1 MNLADFAIK
10 QRTFILFFTALSVI
24 AGLFSYFDL
33 GKLEDPSFTI
43 KTAVVVTL
51 YPGASAEEVEQQVT
65 DTVETKLQEMATLNR
80 LRSLSRPGM
89 SMVFVDLKESLQS
102 EQLPQEWD
110 LLRRK
115 VSDMK
120 LLLPSTAQISVVQDE
135 FSEVYGML
143 FSIHSEDAS
152 PVELRRYAEELQRR
166 IKTVDGIKKVELHG
180 VQPRVVHIDI
190 PDERLAQYG
199 LSMAQVWSQLNT
211 QNTTFEAGKFAA
223 GGERIRVQQSSEF
236 SSLEDIKNL
245 MLKGGVSELGTGL
258 IRLGDIAEVTMGY
271 QEPMMTENRYNGSPA
286 VTLAMSPVTGVNV
299 VSLGDDI
306 NRIVN
311 EFQATLPLGVDIA
324 TVANQP
330 EEVQKSIDNF
340 VNNLVESVAIVFIVL
355 AVFMGLKSA
364 TIVGSSLILT
374 ILLTLVYMNLT
385 SIDLHRVSL
394 GTFILAL
401 GMLVDNAIVITDM
414 MIVKINNG
422 VNRTKAAIDSVKE
435 TGTPLFGATIIAI
448 MGASPVIFSKTD
460 AAEFSSS
467 VFLII
472 ASSLLL
478 SWFVAMTF
486 TALMC
491 WIFIKPTKQK
501 ENTKVSLYRKSVN
514 WTVDNPLKALS
525 ALVPLILVTAL
536 AIPSIAVNFI
546 PQADRP
552 ILFLDYWLPNG
563 AKVEQTSEDM
573 KRIEAWLLEQPE
585 VTSISTYVGAGA
597 PRFSVTIEPEPFD
610 PAYGQ
615 ILINATDF
623 PSLSP
628 LIARGDKWLT
638 EEFPNA
644 DPRFRS
650 LKLATSDKF
659 SVEARFSGPDV
670 DVLHNLSE
678 QAKAILAAHPDT
690 KYVRDDWRQKS
701 KVLEPIIN
709 QDKIRLAGINRAD
722 IAFAMKRASEGM
734 PLGRMNLNDELVT
747 IQLRGTESSIE
758 SLETLP
764 VRSLLGLHSVPLGQ
778 VIDGFELTSEET
790 MIWRRD
796 RVKTITAQA
805 GVGRYTTPAAVRNS
819 IKDQIEAI
827 HLPYGYSLEW
837 GGEYYDE
844 HKAVS
849 DILKQLPK
857 AILLMVIIL
866 VAMFNGFK
874 QPVIIFTTLPLAA
887 TGATFS
893 LLLLDK
899 PFGFMALIGAVTL
912 TGMII
917 KNGIV
922 LMDQIELERTN
933 GRSLPDAIKEAT
945 VNRTMAIS
953 MGALTTAL
961 GMIPLL
967 TDLLFD
973 QMAATIIGGLAA
985 ATVLSLFVMPALYK
999 LFYRSEERVTTVSEA
1014 IQDAI
1019 VVLDATSNGTVS
1031 GTTNDNQPNISK

>member
-1 MNLADFAIK
+1 MMNLADFAIK

-24 AGLFSYFDL
+24 AGLFSYFEL

-89 SMVFVDLKESLQS
+89 SMVFVDLKESLNS
-102 EQLPQEWD
+102 KALPQEWD

-143 FSIHSEDAS
+143 FSIHSKDAS
-152 PVELRRYAEELQRR
+152 PAELRRYAEELQRR
-166 IKTVDGIKKVELHG
+166 IKTVDGIKKIELHG

-199 LSMAQVWSQLNT
+199 LSITQVWSQLNT
-211 QNTTFEAGKFAA
+211 QNMTFDAGKFSV
-223 GGERIRVQQSSEF
+223 GTERIRVQQSSEF
-236 SSLEDIKNL
+236 SSLDDIKNL
-245 MLKGGVSELGTGL
+245 MIKGGVSELGTSL
-258 IRLGDIAEVTMGY
+258 IRLGDIADITMGY
-271 QEPMMTENRYNGSPA
+271 QEPMMTENRYNGVPA

-299 VSLGDDI
+299 VSLGDEI
-306 NRIVN
+306 NQIVN
-311 EFQATLPLGVDIA
+311 DFQTTLPLGVDIA

-340 VNNLVESVAIVFIVL
+340 VSNLLESVAIVFIVL
-355 AVFMGLKSA
+355 SVFMGLKSA
-364 TIVGSSLILT
+364 TIVGSSLLLT
-374 ILLTLVYMNLT
+374 ILLTLIYMNMT

-414 MIVKINNG
+414 MIVKINKG
-422 VNRTKAAIDSVKE
+422 IDRTKAAIDSVKE
-435 TGTPLFGATIIAI
+435 TATPLFGATVIAI

-460 AAEFSSS
+460 AAEFASS

-478 SWFVAMTF
+478 SWLVAMTF

-491 WIFIKPTKQK
+491 WFFIKPTKQAD
-501 ENTKVSLYRKSVN
+501 NTKVSLYRKSVN

-536 AIPSIAVNFI
+536 AIPNIAVNFI

-573 KRIEAWLLEQPE
+573 KRIEQWLLEQPE
-585 VTSISTYVGAGA
+585 VESISTYVGAGA

-628 LIARGDKWLT
+628 LIARGDKWLM

-650 LKLATSDKF
+650 LKLATADKF
-659 SVEARFSGPDV
+659 SVEARFSGPNAE
-670 DVLHNLSE
+670 VLHGLSE
-678 QAKAILAAHPDT
+678 QAKAIFAEHPDT

-701 KVLEPIIN
+701 KVFEPVIN
-709 QDKIRLAGINRAD
+709 QEKMRTAGINRAD

-747 IQLRGTESSIE
+747 IQLRGTKSSIQ

-764 VRSLLGLHSVPLGQ
+764 VRSLLGIHSVPLGQ
-778 VIDGFELTSEET
+778 VVDGFELSSEET

-827 HLPYGYSLEW
+827 HLPDGYSLEW

-857 AILLMVIIL
+857 AILLMIIIL

-922 LMDQIELERTN
+922 LMDQIELERKN
-933 GRSLPDAIKEAT
+933 GRSLSDAIKEAT

-967 TDLLFD
+967 SDLLFD

-999 LFYRSEERVTTVSEA
+999 LFYRTEEKKSVAEA
-1014 IQDAI
+1014 IKDAVI
-1019 VVLDATSNGTVS
+1019 VLDATPQPSNS
-1031 GTTNDNQPNISK
+1031 GNTTSFNKEQ

>member
-65 DTVETKLQEMATLNR
+65 DTVETKLQEMGSLNR

-89 SMVFVDLKESLQS
+89 SMVFVDLKESLNS
-102 EQLPQEWD
+102 KALPQEWD

-143 FSIHSEDAS
+143 FSIHSKDAS
-152 PVELRRYAEELQRR
+152 PAELRRYAEELQRR
-166 IKTVDGIKKVELHG
+166 IKTVDGIKKIELHG

-199 LSMAQVWSQLNT
+199 LSITQVWSQLNT
-211 QNTTFEAGKFAA
+211 QNMAFDAGKFSA
-223 GGERIRVQQSSEF
+223 GTERIRVQQSSEF
-236 SSLEDIKNL
+236 GSLDDIKNL
-245 MLKGGVSELGTGL
+245 MIKGGVSELGTSL
-258 IRLGDIAEVTMGY
+258 IRLGDIADVTMGY
-271 QEPMMTENRYNGSPA
+271 QEPMMTENRYNGVPA

-299 VSLGDDI
+299 VSLGDEI
-306 NRIVN
+306 NQIVSD
-311 EFQATLPLGVDIA
+311 FQATLPLGVDIA

-340 VNNLVESVAIVFIVL
+340 VSNLLESVAIVFIVL
-355 AVFMGLKSA
+355 SIFMGLKSA
-364 TIVGSSLILT
+364 TIVGSSLLLT
-374 ILLTLVYMNLT
+374 ILLTLIYMNIA

-414 MIVKINNG
+414 MIVKINKG
-422 VNRTKAAIDSVKE
+422 IDRTKAAIDSVKE
-435 TGTPLFGATIIAI
+435 TATPLFGATVIAI

-460 AAEFSSS
+460 AAEFASS

-491 WIFIKPTKQK
+491 WFFIKPTKQAD
-501 ENTKVSLYRKSVN
+501 NTKVSLYRKSVN
-514 WTVDNPLKALS
+514 WTVDNPLKALTG
-525 ALVPLILVTAL
+525 LVPLILVTAL
-536 AIPSIAVNFI
+536 AIPNIAVNFI

-573 KRIEAWLLEQPE
+573 KRIEQWLLEQPE
-585 VTSISTYVGAGA
+585 VESISTYIGAGA

-610 PAYGQ
+610 SAYGQ

-628 LIARGDKWLT
+628 LIARGDKWLM

-659 SVEARFSGPDV
+659 SVEARFSGPDIE
-670 DVLHNLSE
+670 VLHGLSE
-678 QAKAILAAHPDT
+678 QAKAIFARHPDT

-701 KVLEPIIN
+701 KMLEPVIN
-709 QDKIRLAGINRAD
+709 QDKMRLAGINRAD

-747 IQLRGTESSIE
+747 IQLRGTESSIQ

-764 VRSLLGLHSVPLGQ
+764 VRSLLGIHSVPLGQ

-805 GVGRYTTPAAVRNS
+805 GVGRYTTPAAVRDS
-819 IKDQIEAI
+819 VKEQIESI
-827 HLPYGYSLEW
+827 HLPHGYQLEW

-857 AILLMVIIL
+857 AMLLMVIIL

-922 LMDQIELERTN
+922 LMDQIELERKD
-933 GRSLPDAIKEAT
+933 GRSLSDAIKEAT

-967 TDLLFD
+967 SDLLFD

-999 LFYRSEERVTTVSEA
+999 LFYRTEEKKTVAEA
-1014 IQDAI
+1014 IKDAV
-1019 VVLDATSNGTVS
+1019 VVLDATPQSTNS
-1031 GTTNDNQPNISK
+1031 GTTTSFNKEQ

>member
-10 QRTFILFFTALSVI
+10 KRTFVLFFTALSVI
-24 AGLFSYFDL
+24 AGLYSYFDL
-33 GKLEDPSFTI
+33 GKLEDPSFTV

-89 SMVFVDLKESLQS
+89 SMVFVDLKESLNS
-102 EQLPQEWD
+102 EALPQEWD

-143 FSIHSEDAS
+143 FSIYSQDATAN
-152 PVELRRYAEELQRR
+152 ELRQYAEELQRR

-180 VQPRVVHIDI
+180 VQPRVVYIDI

-199 LSMAQVWSQLNT
+199 LSISQVWNQLNT
-211 QNTTFEAGKFAA
+211 QNTTFEAGRFATSN
-223 GGERIRVQQSSEF
+223 ERIRIEQSSEF
-236 SSLEDIKNL
+236 GSIDDIKNL
-245 MLKGGVSELGTGL
+245 MLKGGISELGTGL
-258 IRLGDIAEVTMGY
+258 IRLGDIADITMGY
-271 QEPMMTENRYNGSPA
+271 QEPAMTENRYNGVPA
-286 VTLAMSPVTGVNV
+286 VTLAMSPVSGVNV

-306 NRIVN
+306 NRIVSD
-311 EFQATLPLGVDIA
+311 FQSSLPLGVEIA

-330 EEVQKSIDNF
+330 DEVQKSIDNF
-340 VNNLVESVAIVFIVL
+340 VNNLLESVAIVFIVL
-355 AVFMGLKSA
+355 SIFMGIKSA
-364 TIVGSSLILT
+364 TIVGSSLLLT
-374 ILLTLVYMNLT
+374 ILLTLIYMNLAG
-385 SIDLHRVSL
+385 IDLHRVSL

-414 MIVKINNG
+414 MIVKINRG
-422 VNRTKAAIDSVKE
+422 IDRTKAAIDSVKE
-435 TGTPLFGATIIAI
+435 TATPLLGATVIAI

-460 AAEFSSS
+460 AAEFAGS

-491 WIFIKPTKQK
+491 WMFIKPSRQK
-501 ENTKVSLYRKSVN
+501 EQTKESLYRKSVN
-514 WTVDNPLKALS
+514 WTVDNPFKALS
-525 ALVPLILVTAL
+525 ALLPLIAVTAL
-536 AIPSIAVNFI
+536 AIPQIAINFI

-563 AKVEQTSEDM
+563 AKVEQTSDDM
-573 KRIEAWLLEQPE
+573 KKIEPWLLDQPE
-585 VTSISTYVGAGA
+585 VVDLSTYVGAGA

-615 ILINATDF
+615 ILINATDYE
-623 PSLSP
+623 SLSS
-628 LIARGDKWLT
+628 LIARGDKWLAQT
-638 EEFPNA
+638 FPEA
-644 DPRFRS
+644 DPRFRG

-670 DVLHNLSE
+670 EVLHKLSN
-678 QAKAILAAHPDT
+678 QAKAILEAHPDT
-690 KYVRDDWRQKS
+690 KYVRDDWRQQS
-701 KVLEPIIN
+701 KVLQPIIN
-709 QDKIRLAGINRAD
+709 QEKSRQAGINRAD
-722 IAFAMKRASEGM
+722 IAFALKRASEGM
-734 PLGRMNLNDELVT
+734 PVGRMNLNDELVT
-747 IQLRGTESSIE
+747 IQVRGVERSLE
-758 SLETLP
+758 SLEALP
-764 VRSLLGLHSVPLGQ
+764 VNSLLGLHSVPLGQ
-778 VIDGFELTSEET
+778 VIDGFEMTSEET

-805 GVGRYTTPAAVRNS
+805 GVGRYTTPAAVRNDV
-819 IKDQIEAI
+819 KAQIEAI
-827 HLPYGYSLEW
+827 ELPAGYQLEW

-857 AILLMVIIL
+857 AMLLMVIIL

-874 QPVIIFTTLPLAA
+874 QPVIILTTLPLAA

-893 LLLLDK
+893 LLLLNK

-922 LMDQIELERTN
+922 LMDQIELERSN
-933 GRSLPDAIKEAT
+933 GRSLSDSIKEAT

-999 LFYRSEERVTTVSEA
+999 IFYRTQETRSFSQENASLSEA
-1014 IQDAI
+1014 KQ
-1019 VVLDATSNGTVS
+1019 
-1031 GTTNDNQPNISK
+1031 

>member
-10 QRTFILFFTALSVI
+10 QRTFVLFFTALSVI
-24 AGLFSYFDL
+24 AGLYSYFDL
-33 GKLEDPSFTI
+33 GKLEDPSFTV

-89 SMVFVDLKESLQS
+89 SMVFVDLKESLNS
-102 EQLPQEWD
+102 EALPQEWD

-143 FSIHSEDAS
+143 FSIYSQDAT
-152 PVELRRYAEELQRR
+152 PNELRQYAEELQRR

-180 VQPRVVHIDI
+180 VQPRVVYIDI

-199 LSMAQVWSQLNT
+199 LSISQVWNQLNT
-211 QNTTFEAGKFAA
+211 QNTTFDAGRFATSN
-223 GGERIRVQQSSEF
+223 ERIRIEQSSEF
-236 SSLEDIKNL
+236 GSIDDIKNL
-245 MLKGGVSELGTGL
+245 MLKGGISELGTGL
-258 IRLGDIAEVTMGY
+258 IRLGDIADITMGY
-271 QEPMMTENRYNGSPA
+271 QEPAMTENRYNGVPA
-286 VTLAMSPVTGVNV
+286 VTLAMSPVSGVNV

-306 NRIVN
+306 NRIVSD
-311 EFQATLPLGVDIA
+311 FQNSLPLGVEIA

-330 EEVQKSIDNF
+330 DEVQKSIDNF
-340 VNNLVESVAIVFIVL
+340 VNNLLESVAIVFIVL
-355 AVFMGLKSA
+355 SIFMGIKSA
-364 TIVGSSLILT
+364 TIVGSSLLLT
-374 ILLTLVYMNLT
+374 ILLTLIYMNLAG
-385 SIDLHRVSL
+385 IDLHRVSL

-414 MIVKINNG
+414 MIVKINRG
-422 VNRTKAAIDSVKE
+422 IDRTKAAIDSVKE
-435 TGTPLFGATIIAI
+435 TATPLLGATVIAI

-460 AAEFSSS
+460 AAEFAGS

-491 WIFIKPTKQK
+491 WMFIKPSRQK
-501 ENTKVSLYRKSVN
+501 EQTKESLYRKSVN
-514 WTVDNPLKALS
+514 WTVDNPFKALS
-525 ALVPLILVTAL
+525 ALLPLIAVTAL
-536 AIPSIAVNFI
+536 AIPQIAINFI

-563 AKVEQTSEDM
+563 AKVEQTSDDM
-573 KRIEAWLLEQPE
+573 KKIESWLLEQPE
-585 VTSISTYVGAGA
+585 VVDLSTYVGAGA

-615 ILINATDF
+615 ILINATDYE
-623 PSLSP
+623 SLSS
-628 LIARGDKWLT
+628 LIARGDKWLAQT
-638 EEFPNA
+638 FPEA
-644 DPRFRS
+644 DPRFRG

-659 SVEARFSGPDV
+659 SVEARFSGPDIA
-670 DVLHNLSE
+670 VLHELSN
-678 QAKAILAAHPDT
+678 QAKMILEAHPDT
-690 KYVRDDWRQKS
+690 KYVRDDWRQQS
-701 KVLEPIIN
+701 KVLQPIIN
-709 QDKIRLAGINRAD
+709 QEKSRQAGINRAD
-722 IAFAMKRASEGM
+722 IAFALKRASEGM
-734 PLGRMNLNDELVT
+734 PIGRMNLNDELVT
-747 IQLRGTESSIE
+747 IQVRGVERSLE

-764 VRSLLGLHSVPLGQ
+764 VNSLLGLHSVPIGQ
-778 VIDGFELTSEET
+778 VIDGFEMTSEET

-805 GVGRYTTPAAVRNS
+805 GVGRYTTPAAVRNDV
-819 IKDQIEAI
+819 KAQIEAI
-827 HLPYGYSLEW
+827 ELPAGYQLEW

-857 AILLMVIIL
+857 AMLLMVIIL

-874 QPVIIFTTLPLAA
+874 QPVIILTTLPLAA

-922 LMDQIELERTN
+922 LMDQIELERSN
-933 GRSLPDAIKEAT
+933 GRSLTDSIKEAT

-999 LFYRSEERVTTVSEA
+999 IFYRTQETRSFSQENAPLSQA
-1014 IQDAI
+1014 KQ
-1019 VVLDATSNGTVS
+1019 
-1031 GTTNDNQPNISK
+1031 

>member
-65 DTVETKLQEMATLNR
+65 DTVETKLQEMGSLNR

-89 SMVFVDLKESLQS
+89 SMVFVDLKESLNS
-102 EQLPQEWD
+102 KALPQEWD

-143 FSIHSEDAS
+143 FSIHSKDAS
-152 PVELRRYAEELQRR
+152 PAELRRYAEELQRR
-166 IKTVDGIKKVELHG
+166 IKTVDGIKKIELHG

-199 LSMAQVWSQLNT
+199 LSITQVWSQLNT
-211 QNTTFEAGKFAA
+211 QNMAFDAGKFSA
-223 GGERIRVQQSSEF
+223 GTERIRVQQSSEF
-236 SSLEDIKNL
+236 GSLDDIKNL
-245 MLKGGVSELGTGL
+245 MIKGGVSELGTSL
-258 IRLGDIAEVTMGY
+258 IRLGDIADVTMGY
-271 QEPMMTENRYNGSPA
+271 QEPMMTENRYNGVPA

-299 VSLGDDI
+299 VSLGDEI
-306 NRIVN
+306 NQIVSD
-311 EFQATLPLGVDIA
+311 FQATLPLGVDIA

-340 VNNLVESVAIVFIVL
+340 VSNLLESVAIVFIVL
-355 AVFMGLKSA
+355 SIFMGLKSA
-364 TIVGSSLILT
+364 TIVGSSLLLT
-374 ILLTLVYMNLT
+374 ILLTLIYMNIA

-414 MIVKINNG
+414 MIVKINKG
-422 VNRTKAAIDSVKE
+422 VDRTKAAIDSVKE
-435 TGTPLFGATIIAI
+435 TATPLFGATVIAI

-460 AAEFSSS
+460 AAEFASS

-491 WIFIKPTKQK
+491 WFFIKPTKQAD
-501 ENTKVSLYRKSVN
+501 NTKVSLYRKSVN
-514 WTVDNPLKALS
+514 WTVDNPLKALTG
-525 ALVPLILVTAL
+525 LVPLILVTAL
-536 AIPSIAVNFI
+536 AIPNIAVNFI

-573 KRIEAWLLEQPE
+573 KRIEQWLLEQPE
-585 VTSISTYVGAGA
+585 VESISTYVGAGA

-610 PAYGQ
+610 SAYGQ

-628 LIARGDKWLT
+628 LIARGDKWLM

-659 SVEARFSGPDV
+659 SVEARFSGPDIE
-670 DVLHNLSE
+670 VLHGLSE
-678 QAKAILAAHPDT
+678 QAKAIFARHPDT

-701 KVLEPIIN
+701 KVLEPVIN
-709 QDKIRLAGINRAD
+709 QDKMRLAGINRAD

-747 IQLRGTESSIE
+747 IQLRGTESSIQ

-764 VRSLLGLHSVPLGQ
+764 IRSLLGIHSVPLGQ

-805 GVGRYTTPAAVRNS
+805 GVGRYTTPAAMRDSV
-819 IKDQIEAI
+819 KEQIESI
-827 HLPYGYSLEW
+827 HLPHGYQLEW

-857 AILLMVIIL
+857 AMLLMVIIL

-922 LMDQIELERTN
+922 LMDQIELERKD
-933 GRSLPDAIKEAT
+933 GRSLSDAIKEAT

-967 TDLLFD
+967 SDLLFD

-999 LFYRSEERVTTVSEA
+999 LFYRTEEKKTVAEA
-1014 IQDAI
+1014 IKDAV
-1019 VVLDATSNGTVS
+1019 VVLDATPQSTNIGTPTS
-1031 GTTNDNQPNISK
+1031 FNKEQ

>member
-1 MNLADFAIK
+1 
-10 QRTFILFFTALSVI
+10 
-24 AGLFSYFDL
+24 
-33 GKLEDPSFTI
+33 
-43 KTAVVVTL
+43 
-51 YPGASAEEVEQQVT
+51 
-65 DTVETKLQEMATLNR
+65 
-80 LRSLSRPGM
+80 
-89 SMVFVDLKESLQS
+89 
-102 EQLPQEWD
+102 
-110 LLRRK
+110 
-115 VSDMK
+115 
-120 LLLPSTAQISVVQDE
+120 
-135 FSEVYGML
+135 
-143 FSIHSEDAS
+143 
-152 PVELRRYAEELQRR
+152 RYAEELQRR
-166 IKTVDGIKKVELHG
+166 IKTVDGIKKIELHG

-199 LSMAQVWSQLNT
+199 LSITQVWSQLNT
-211 QNTTFEAGKFAA
+211 QNMAFDAGKFSA
-223 GGERIRVQQSSEF
+223 GTERIRVQQSSEF
-236 SSLEDIKNL
+236 GSLDDIKNL
-245 MLKGGVSELGTGL
+245 MIKGGVSELGTSL
-258 IRLGDIAEVTMGY
+258 IRLGDIADVTMGY
-271 QEPMMTENRYNGSPA
+271 QEPMMTENRYNGVPA

-299 VSLGDDI
+299 VSLGDEI
-306 NRIVN
+306 NQIVSD
-311 EFQATLPLGVDIA
+311 FQATLPLGVDIA

-340 VNNLVESVAIVFIVL
+340 VSNLLESVAIVFIVL
-355 AVFMGLKSA
+355 SIFMGLKSA
-364 TIVGSSLILT
+364 TIVGSSLLLT
-374 ILLTLVYMNLT
+374 ILLTLIYMNIA

-414 MIVKINNG
+414 MIVKINKG
-422 VNRTKAAIDSVKE
+422 IDRTKAAIDSVKE
-435 TGTPLFGATIIAI
+435 TATPLFGATVIAI

-460 AAEFSSS
+460 AAEFASS

-491 WIFIKPTKQK
+491 WFFIKPTKQAD
-501 ENTKVSLYRKSVN
+501 NTKVSLYRKSVN
-514 WTVDNPLKALS
+514 WTVDNPLKALTG
-525 ALVPLILVTAL
+525 LIPLILVTAL
-536 AIPSIAVNFI
+536 AIPNIAVNFI

-573 KRIEAWLLEQPE
+573 KRIEQWLLEQPE
-585 VTSISTYVGAGA
+585 VESISTYIGAGA

-610 PAYGQ
+610 SAYGQ

-628 LIARGDKWLT
+628 LIARGDKWLM

-659 SVEARFSGPDV
+659 SVEARFSGPDIE
-670 DVLHNLSE
+670 VLHGLSE
-678 QAKAILAAHPDT
+678 QAKAIAVNFIPQADRPILFLDYWLPNGAKVEQTSEDMKRIEQWLLEQPEVESISTYVGAGAPRFSVTIEPEPFDSAYGQILINATDFPSLSPLIARGDKWLMEEFPNADPRFRSLKLATSDKFSVEARFSGPDIEVLHGLSEQAKAIFARHPDT

-701 KVLEPIIN
+701 KVLEPVIN
-709 QDKIRLAGINRAD
+709 QDKMRLAGINRAD

-747 IQLRGTESSIE
+747 IQLRGTESSIQ

-764 VRSLLGLHSVPLGQ
+764 VRSLLGIHSVPLGQ

-805 GVGRYTTPAAVRNS
+805 GVGRYTTPAAVRDS
-819 IKDQIEAI
+819 VKEQIESI
-827 HLPYGYSLEW
+827 HLPHGYHLEW

-857 AILLMVIIL
+857 AMLLMVIIL

-912 TGMII
+912 TGMNI

-922 LMDQIELERTN
+922 LMDQIELERKD
-933 GRSLPDAIKEAT
+933 GRSLSDAIKEAT

-967 TDLLFD
+967 SDLLFD

-999 LFYRSEERVTTVSEA
+999 LFYRTEEKKTVAEA
-1014 IQDAI
+1014 IKDAV
-1019 VVLDATSNGTVS
+1019 VVLDATPQSTNIGTPTS
-1031 GTTNDNQPNISK
+1031 FNKEQ

>member
-1 MNLADFAIK
+1 MMNLADFAIK

-65 DTVETKLQEMATLNR
+65 DTVETKLQEMGSLNR

-89 SMVFVDLKESLQS
+89 SMVFVDLKESLNS
-102 EQLPQEWD
+102 KALPQEWD

-120 LLLPSTAQISVVQDE
+120 LLLPSTAQIRVVQDE

-143 FSIHSEDAS
+143 FSIHSKDAS
-152 PVELRRYAEELQRR
+152 PAELRRYAEELQRR
-166 IKTVDGIKKVELHG
+166 IKTVDGIKKIELHG

-199 LSMAQVWSQLNT
+199 LSITQVWSQLNT
-211 QNTTFEAGKFAA
+211 QNMAFDAGKFSA
-223 GGERIRVQQSSEF
+223 GTERIRVQQSSEF
-236 SSLEDIKNL
+236 GSLDDIKNL
-245 MLKGGVSELGTGL
+245 MIKGGVSELGTSL
-258 IRLGDIAEVTMGY
+258 IRLGDIADVTMGY
-271 QEPMMTENRYNGSPA
+271 QEPMMTENRYNGVPA

-299 VSLGDDI
+299 VSLGDEI
-306 NRIVN
+306 NQIVSD
-311 EFQATLPLGVDIA
+311 FQATLPLGVDIA

-340 VNNLVESVAIVFIVL
+340 VSNLLESVAIVFIVL
-355 AVFMGLKSA
+355 SIFMGLKSA
-364 TIVGSSLILT
+364 TIVGSSLLLT
-374 ILLTLVYMNLT
+374 ILLTLIYMNIA

-414 MIVKINNG
+414 MIVKINKG
-422 VNRTKAAIDSVKE
+422 TDRTKAAIDSVKE
-435 TGTPLFGATIIAI
+435 TATPLFGATVIAI

-460 AAEFSSS
+460 AAEFASS

-491 WIFIKPTKQK
+491 WFFIKPTKQAD
-501 ENTKVSLYRKSVN
+501 NTKVSLYRKSVN
-514 WTVDNPLKALS
+514 WTVDNPLKALTG
-525 ALVPLILVTAL
+525 LIPLILVTAL
-536 AIPSIAVNFI
+536 AIPNIAVNFI

-573 KRIEAWLLEQPE
+573 KRIEQWLLEQPE
-585 VTSISTYVGAGA
+585 VESISTYIGAGA

-610 PAYGQ
+610 SAYGQ

-628 LIARGDKWLT
+628 LIARGDKWLM

-659 SVEARFSGPDV
+659 SVEARFSGPDIE
-670 DVLHNLSE
+670 VLHGLSE
-678 QAKAILAAHPDT
+678 QAKAIFARHPDT

-701 KVLEPIIN
+701 KVLEPVIN
-709 QDKIRLAGINRAD
+709 QDKMRLAGINRAD

-747 IQLRGTESSIE
+747 IQLRGTESSIQ

-764 VRSLLGLHSVPLGQ
+764 VRSLLGIHSVPLGQ

-805 GVGRYTTPAAVRNS
+805 GVGRYTTPAAVRDS
-819 IKDQIEAI
+819 VKEQIESI
-827 HLPYGYSLEW
+827 HLPHGYQLEW

-857 AILLMVIIL
+857 AMLLMVIIL

-922 LMDQIELERTN
+922 LMDQIELERKD
-933 GRSLPDAIKEAT
+933 GRSLSDAIKEAT

-967 TDLLFD
+967 SDLLFD

-999 LFYRSEERVTTVSEA
+999 LFYRTEEKKTVAEA
-1014 IQDAI
+1014 IKDAV
-1019 VVLDATSNGTVS
+1019 VVLDATPQSTNS
-1031 GTTNDNQPNISK
+1031 GTPTSFNREQ

>member
-65 DTVETKLQEMATLNR
+65 DTVETKLQEMGSLNR

-89 SMVFVDLKESLQS
+89 SMVFVDLKESLNS
-102 EQLPQEWD
+102 KALPQEWD

-120 LLLPSTAQISVVQDE
+120 LLLPSTAQIRVVQDE

-143 FSIHSEDAS
+143 FSIHSKDAS
-152 PVELRRYAEELQRR
+152 PAELRRYAEELQRR
-166 IKTVDGIKKVELHG
+166 IKTVDGIKKIELHG

-199 LSMAQVWSQLNT
+199 LSITQVWSQLNT
-211 QNTTFEAGKFAA
+211 QNMAFDAGKFSA
-223 GGERIRVQQSSEF
+223 GTERIRVQQSSEF
-236 SSLEDIKNL
+236 GSLDDIKNL
-245 MLKGGVSELGTGL
+245 MIKGGVSELGTSL
-258 IRLGDIAEVTMGY
+258 IRLGDIADVTMGY
-271 QEPMMTENRYNGSPA
+271 QEPMMTENRYNGVPA

-299 VSLGDDI
+299 VSLGDEI
-306 NRIVN
+306 NQIVSD
-311 EFQATLPLGVDIA
+311 FQATLPLGVDIA

-340 VNNLVESVAIVFIVL
+340 VSNLLESVAIVFIVL
-355 AVFMGLKSA
+355 SIFMGLKSA
-364 TIVGSSLILT
+364 TIVGSSLLLT
-374 ILLTLVYMNLT
+374 ILLTLIYMNIA

-414 MIVKINNG
+414 MIVKINKG
-422 VNRTKAAIDSVKE
+422 TDRTKAAIDSVKE
-435 TGTPLFGATIIAI
+435 TATPLFGATVIAI

-460 AAEFSSS
+460 AAEFASS

-491 WIFIKPTKQK
+491 WFFIKPTKQAD
-501 ENTKVSLYRKSVN
+501 NTKVSLYRKSVN
-514 WTVDNPLKALS
+514 WTVDNPLKALTG
-525 ALVPLILVTAL
+525 LIPLILVTAL
-536 AIPSIAVNFI
+536 AIPNIAVNFI

-573 KRIEAWLLEQPE
+573 KRIEQWLLEQPE
-585 VTSISTYVGAGA
+585 VESISTYIGAGA

-610 PAYGQ
+610 SAYGQ

-628 LIARGDKWLT
+628 LIARGDKWLM

-659 SVEARFSGPDV
+659 SVEARFSGPDIE
-670 DVLHNLSE
+670 VLHGLSE
-678 QAKAILAAHPDT
+678 QAKAIFARHPDT

-701 KVLEPIIN
+701 KVLEPVIN
-709 QDKIRLAGINRAD
+709 QDKMRLAGINRAD

-747 IQLRGTESSIE
+747 IQLRGTESSIQ

-764 VRSLLGLHSVPLGQ
+764 VRSLLGIHSVPLGQ

-805 GVGRYTTPAAVRNS
+805 GVGRYTTPAAVRDS
-819 IKDQIEAI
+819 VKEQIESI
-827 HLPYGYSLEW
+827 HLPHGYQLEW

-857 AILLMVIIL
+857 AMLLMVIIL

-922 LMDQIELERTN
+922 LMDQIELERKD
-933 GRSLPDAIKEAT
+933 GRSLSDAIKEAT

-967 TDLLFD
+967 SDLLFD

-999 LFYRSEERVTTVSEA
+999 LFYRTEEKKTVAEA
-1014 IQDAI
+1014 IKDAV
-1019 VVLDATSNGTVS
+1019 VVLDATPQSTNS
-1031 GTTNDNQPNISK
+1031 GTPTSFNREQ